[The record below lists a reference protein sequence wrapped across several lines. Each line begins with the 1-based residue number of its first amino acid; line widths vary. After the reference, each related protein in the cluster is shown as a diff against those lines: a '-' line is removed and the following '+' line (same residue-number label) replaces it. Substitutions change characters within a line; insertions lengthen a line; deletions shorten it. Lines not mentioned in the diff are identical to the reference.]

1 MKEATASESV
11 LLTTSAAEKHFVT
24 CAGLRYCHKIQLLG
38 KVFPETAANRKNFLL
53 GIKLPKILYA
63 VFLKVLFVSTF
74 STPRS
79 GQLSGQL
86 SIPPQRRDRI
96 R

>member
-11 LLTTSAAEKHFVT
+11 LLTTSAAEKHF
-24 CAGLRYCHKIQLLG
+24 AGLRYCHKIQLLG
-38 KVFPETAANRKNFLL
+38 KVFPEIAANRKIFLL